1 VNPCLFPVTETSLR
15 SICRARERVSQHGNA
30 VKPFGDA
37 SGGRGRARS
46 SEGEPGA
53 SEVKEQGRVVFFP
66 FWLRSGPRRKIDLEG
81 GRGRRSEL
89 KRPDRPDRPDRPE
102 E

>member
-1 VNPCLFPVTETSLR
+1 MNPCLFPVTETSLR

-30 VKPFGDA
+30 VKPFEDA
-37 SGGRGRARS
+37 SGARG
-46 SEGEPGA
+46 SEGKPGA

-89 KRPDRPDRPDRPE
+89 KRPDRPDRPE